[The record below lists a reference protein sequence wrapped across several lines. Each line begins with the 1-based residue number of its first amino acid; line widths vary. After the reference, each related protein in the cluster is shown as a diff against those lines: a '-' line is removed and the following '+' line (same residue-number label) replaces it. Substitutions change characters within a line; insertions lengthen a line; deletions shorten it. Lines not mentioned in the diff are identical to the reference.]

1 LQQQQNDA
9 LHSANKT
16 TSETAC
22 TGNLLHYPLQKCWW
36 WCTVH
41 CKHSHWVMLH

>member
-1 LQQQQNDA
+1 VQQQQNDA
-9 LHSANKT
+9 LHSANK

-36 WCTVH
+36 WSTVQ
-41 CKHSHWVMLH
+41 C